1 MRSNTL
7 FTIELTPCN
16 MKIHKLSLL
25 FLMSILPLFA
35 SAQGTKLSGSVV
47 GSNTAQAF
55 NAFDNNTDTYFSGN
69 GYSANPYT
77 YSYGRNWAGLDL
89 GESHVITK
97 VGIMA
102 CPGYEK
108 LVQFAVV
115 QGANRE
121 DFLDAI
127 PLTMLKT
134 STTPYEMTYLDVE
147 VSRGVRY
154 VRVVATNSEGFWA
167 EIEFYGNKG
176 EGDNSKFYQITNL
189 PTVSFN
195 TPGMAEIKSKSDKHP
210 GSYISIVSENGTKI
224 LEDAEAQMKGRGN
237 GSWTFNK
244 KPFQIKF
251 NKKQQPLSGTAK
263 AKKWTLIN
271 NYGDRT
277 LMRNKVAF
285 DISREVGMPYT
296 PHCEFV
302 DVIYNGEYEGT
313 YQLCDQVEV
322 GDGRVELTEME
333 TTDIDG
339 ANLTGGYFIE
349 IDAYAYQETSMFTSN
364 RGTPVTIKYPDED
377 DITKEQSSYIQNY
390 FNDFEEALF
399 SKNFTDEQLGYRQYL
414 DLESFLR
421 YFIICELDG
430 NLDSFWSTYIYK
442 ERNDA
447 LMHVGPIWD
456 VDLGFQNYGSPK
468 ANQMDDFLYTHP
480 NASKASGMLDFVNR
494 IVKEDTNAKTLLS
507 DIWSELRQ
515 NGNLNYDFFA
525 NRIAEYSEQLD
536 ESQKLNFERWPILY
550 MSVQKQ
556 QEVFGTYEGELYN
569 ILSFLEKRFELLDEW
584 MERHKVSGIDNITN
598 NMVNPDAPIEMYD
611 IRGIRLDSDNLA
623 PGIYIRRQGNKS
635 EKIIIKQ

>member
-1 MRSNTL
+1 
-7 FTIELTPCN
+7 
-16 MKIHKLSLL
+16 MKIYKFPIL

-35 SAQGTKLSGSVV
+35 SAQETKLSGEVV
-47 GSNTAQAF
+47 GSNMEQAL
-55 NAFDNNTDTYFSGN
+55 NAFDNDHNTYFLGE

-77 YSYGRNWAGLDL
+77 YTYGRNWAGLDL
-89 GESHVITK
+89 GDSHVITK

-102 CPGYEK
+102 CPGFEK
-108 LVQFAVV
+108 FVQFAVV
-115 QGANRE
+115 QGANRA

-134 STTPYEMTYLDVE
+134 PTTPYEMTYLDVE

-154 VRVVATNSEGFWA
+154 VRVVATNSEGFFA

-176 EGDNSKFYQITNL
+176 EGNNSKFYQITNL

-195 TPGMAEIKSKSDKHP
+195 TPGMAEIKSKNDKHP
-210 GSYISIVSENGTKI
+210 DSYIAIVSENGTKI

-333 TTDIDG
+333 TTDISG
-339 ANLTGGYFIE
+339 ENLSGGYFIE
-349 IDAYAYQETSMFTSN
+349 IDAYAYQETSMFMSN
-364 RGTPVTIKYPDED
+364 RGVPVTIKYPDED
-377 DITKEQSSYIQNY
+377 DITIEQSSYIRNY

-399 SKNFTDEQLGYRQYL
+399 SHDFTDEQSGYRQYL

-442 ERNDA
+442 ERNDP
-447 LMHVGPIWD
+447 LLHVGPIWD
-456 VDLGFQNYGSPK
+456 VDLGFQNYGNPK
-468 ANQMDDFLYTHP
+468 ANQMGDFLYTHP
-480 NASKASGMLDFVNR
+480 DASKASGMLEFVNR
-494 IVKEDTNAKTLLS
+494 IVKDDAAAKILLS

-515 NGNLNYDFFA
+515 NGNLNYDFFE
-525 NRIAEYSEQLD
+525 NRIIEYSKQLD
-536 ESQKLNFERWPILY
+536 ESQKLNFERWQILN
-550 MSVQKQ
+550 MSVQKN
-556 QEVFGTYEGELYN
+556 QEIFYTYEGELNN
-569 ILSFLEKRFELLDEW
+569 ILTFLEERFELLDVW
-584 MERHKVSGIDNITN
+584 LERHPVVGIDDITID
-598 NMVNPDAPIEMYD
+598 MANPDTPIEIYD
-611 IRGIRLDSDNLA
+611 IRGIRLDNDNLT

-635 EKIIIKQ
+635 EKIIIKR

>member
-1 MRSNTL
+1 
-7 FTIELTPCN
+7 
-16 MKIHKLSLL
+16 MKISKLPLL
-25 FLMSILPLFA
+25 FLLSLLPLFA
-35 SAQGTKLSGSVV
+35 SAQETKLSGSVV
-47 GSNTAQAF
+47 GSNTTQAL
-55 NAFDNNTDTYFSGN
+55 NAFDNNPDTYFFGE

-77 YSYGRNWAGLDL
+77 YTYGRNWVGLDL
-89 GESHVITK
+89 GEPHVITK
-97 VGIMA
+97 VGIQA
-102 CPGYEK
+102 FPGYEK
-108 LVQFAVV
+108 FVQFAVV

-134 STTPYEMTYLDVE
+134 PTTPYEMTNLDVE

-154 VRVVATNSEGFWA
+154 VRVVATNSEGFFA

-195 TPGMAEIKSKSDKHP
+195 TPGMAEIKSKNDKHP
-210 GSYISIVSENGTKI
+210 GSYIAIVSENGTKI

-339 ANLTGGYFIE
+339 ENLTGGYFIE
-349 IDAYAYQETSMFTSN
+349 IDAYAYQETSMFYSN

-377 DITKEQSSYIQNY
+377 DITKEQSYYIQDY
-390 FNDFEEALF
+390 FNTFEEALF

-442 ERNDA
+442 DRNDP
-447 LMHVGPIWD
+447 LMHVGPVWD
-456 VDLGFQNYGSPK
+456 IDLGFQNYGKPK
-468 ANQMDDFLYTHP
+468 ANDMNDFLYTHP
-480 NASKASGMLDFVNR
+480 DASKANGMLDLVNR
-494 IVKEDTNAKTLLS
+494 IVKEDTDAKKLLS

-515 NGNLNYDFFA
+515 NGNLNYEFFE
-525 NRIAEYSEQLD
+525 NRITEYSEELN
-536 ESQKLNFERWPILY
+536 ESQKLNFERWPILN
-550 MSVQKQ
+550 MSVQKN
-556 QEVFGTYEGELYN
+556 QEIFYSYDGELNN
-569 ILSFLEKRFELLDEW
+569 ILTFLKKRFELLDVW
-584 MERHKVSGIDNITN
+584 FERHEVSAIDEINNDITN
-598 NMVNPDAPIEMYD
+598 PNAPVEIYD
-611 IRGIRLDSDNLA
+611 MRGIRLGNDNLT
-623 PGIYIRRQGNKS
+623 PGIYIRRQGNKA